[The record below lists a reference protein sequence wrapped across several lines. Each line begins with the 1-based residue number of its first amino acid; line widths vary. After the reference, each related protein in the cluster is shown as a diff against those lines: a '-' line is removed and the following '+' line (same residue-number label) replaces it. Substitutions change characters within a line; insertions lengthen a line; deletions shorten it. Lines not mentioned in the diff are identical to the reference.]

1 MSVLDK
7 RFDELREEGYI
18 YNEPNEKGQ
27 DMSYGEYAAVAQDLE
42 DTLNEYLADRPFE
55 EIPNALLKALDCTDD
70 VRIFVDLEPY
80 ENFLDNIYEEEINDE
95 YYYKIDGD
103 LSEYP
108 EALVEAYEQYRE
120 NVPEPYEEEELC

>member
-7 RFDELREEGYI
+7 RFDELRDEGFI

-42 DTLNEYLADRPFE
+42 DTLKEYLADRPFE
-55 EIPNALLKALDCTDD
+55 EIPSALREALNCSDD

-80 ENFLDNIYEEEINDE
+80 ESFLENLYEEEINDE
-95 YYYKIDGD
+95 YYYKIDGN
-103 LSEYP
+103 LSDYP

-120 NVPEPYEEEELC
+120 NVPEPYEEEELY